1 MQILALKLLKLLIYH
16 IRLFC
21 MRHPFVLHADNHQ
34 GITFVDGK
42 LVSFP
47 VPRVQFVCSH
57 EKSQAAVP
65 EVEW

>member
-1 MQILALKLLKLLIYH
+1 MP
-16 IRLFC
+16 
-21 MRHPFVLHADNHQ
+21 HPFVLHADNHQ